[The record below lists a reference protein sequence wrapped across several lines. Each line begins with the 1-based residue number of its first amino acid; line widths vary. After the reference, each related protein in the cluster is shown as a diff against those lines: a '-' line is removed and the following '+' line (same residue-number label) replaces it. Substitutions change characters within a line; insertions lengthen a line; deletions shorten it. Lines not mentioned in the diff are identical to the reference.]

1 MGAADGKEALLAGR
15 IIVGIGIGK
24 SSTVVIATTRFV
36 FFFFFYLFLYGDD
49 VVLSPRQ

>member
-24 SSTVVIATTRFV
+24 SSTVVIATTRF
-36 FFFFFYLFLYGDD
+36 FFFYLFLYGDD